1 MMMFLACGYAILCV
15 MGTYDNFEHHTVFV
29 LLRAINM
36 NCISALLLLDACFVL
51 SYALLF
57 YTRCC
62 CSYVQLT
69 AYVCL
74 RMQCLLS

>member
-36 NCISALLLLDACFVL
+36 NCISALLLLDAC
-51 SYALLF
+51 
-57 YTRCC
+57 
-62 CSYVQLT
+62 
-69 AYVCL
+69 
-74 RMQCLLS
+74 